1 MQEMI
6 LYPHFR
12 NNRPEL
18 NPLELCGLFLLDRPA
33 QVPVA
38 AFRIIS
44 DDQESTFV
52 VEPEQH
58 CDIALLL
65 LLFMDRTGRPT
76 YTVTPAMKNEI
87 CVYVGNDAVKQAA
100 SPDTKHQALRAL
112 LGDRVTVELVL
123 QPNYGEYLATGRNVT
138 EVIEVAWARRESL
151 TAQSP
156 EPFLRRALIMLHSAL
171 DSDALMAA
179 TMHDESFVN
188 WADTWSERI
197 LELRNCLLPEL
208 QTA

>member
-1 MQEMI
+1 MEELI

-12 NNRPEL
+12 TNRPEL
-18 NPLELCGLFLLDRPA
+18 NPPELCGLFLLDRPA

-65 LLFMDRTGRPT
+65 LLFMDRAGHPT
-76 YTVTPAMKNEI
+76 YTVTPAMKDEI

-123 QPNYGEYLATGRNVT
+123 QPGYGEHLTTGRNAT
-138 EVIEVAWARRESL
+138 EVIEAAWARRESL

-156 EPFLRRALIMLHSAL
+156 EPFLRRALGLLHSAL
-171 DSDALMAA
+171 DSDQLMDA
-179 TMHDESFVN
+179 TMRDESFIK
-188 WADTWSERI
+188 WADAWGERV
-197 LELRNCLLPEL
+197 LELRDRLLPEL
-208 QTA
+208 QPA